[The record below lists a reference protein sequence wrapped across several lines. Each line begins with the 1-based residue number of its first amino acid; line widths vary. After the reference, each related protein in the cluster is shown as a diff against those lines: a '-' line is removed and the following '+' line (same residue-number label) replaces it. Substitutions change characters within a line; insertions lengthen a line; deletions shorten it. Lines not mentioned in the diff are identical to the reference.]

1 MPDNQFVDNVDNL
14 FLDCPQCP
22 QNAWERKPAKRERE
36 RFVDNVDNVDSD
48 FKSLAYNIVSIH

>member
-1 MPDNQFVDNVDNL
+1 MPNNQFVDNVDNQ
-14 FLDCPQCP
+14 FLNCPQCP